1 MTNSTKLGC
10 DIFCRVIDNFGD
22 AGVAWR
28 LSRSLQREEGFCVR
42 LIIDNLETLRKIVPE
57 VSLEKKEQNVEDIA
71 IILWDKEFERKAE
84 PADAVIEAFS
94 CFLPESY
101 EEKIHKRFES
111 GNPVSLIALDYLTAE
126 PYAKEFHGLPSP
138 HPKYGYPKRFYFPGF
153 EAGTGGLFIEG
164 DFEKQQSLFTEEKRE
179 AFAKKLGISLA
190 APLKIFLFTYPTV
203 DTKGLARELA
213 KTGLEIEMLLAPGT
227 AGEVFLEEVGKIG
240 ASQIHCDVL
249 PMVPVREFDWLLSL
263 ADFLI
268 VRGED
273 SASRAI
279 LSGKPFLWT
288 LYAQKENAH
297 LEKMRAFEKTLT
309 EFFPE
314 DLLLLRNRIEFALNE
329 GKTPLASD
337 LKRYLSHMETLKKV
351 AICYTSHALKLPRA
365 PREIA
370 KMLRDGL
377 K

>member
-1 MTNSTKLGC
+1 MTSPTKPSC

-42 LIIDNLETLRKIVPE
+42 LVIDNLETLQKIVPE
-57 VSLEKKEQNVEDIA
+57 VSIEKKTQCVEGIT
-71 IILWDKEFERKAE
+71 ISLWDKDFEKVAE
-84 PADAVIEAFS
+84 PADSVIEAFS
-94 CFLPESY
+94 CFLPEDY

-111 GNPVSLIALDYLTAE
+111 GNPVTLIALDYLTAE

-153 EAGTGGLFIEG
+153 EAGTGGLFIEA
-164 DFEKQQSLFTEEKRE
+164 DFEKRTQLFGKEERDAYAKR
-179 AFAKKLGISLA
+179 LGILMEV
-190 APLKIFLFTYPTV
+190 PLKIFLFTYPAV
-203 DTKGLARELA
+203 DTRGLARELA
-213 KTGLEIEMLLAPGT
+213 KTGLKIEMLLAPGT
-227 AGEVFLEEVGKIG
+227 AGEAFAEEIEKLG
-240 ASQIHCDVL
+240 AHQIHAVPL
-249 PMVPVREFDWLLSL
+249 PMVPIREFDLLLSL
-263 ADFLI
+263 ADLLI

-309 EFFPE
+309 GFFPE
-314 DLLLLRNRIEFALNE
+314 DLLLLRNRIELALNE
-329 GKTPLASD
+329 GETPIASD
-337 LKRYLSHMETLKKV
+337 LKRYLSDIEKLKET

-365 PREIA
+365 PKEIA
-370 KMLRDGL
+370 KMLRGGL